1 MSYHNTLIMKQ
12 EDGSETSEDFTW
24 DNNGDIIRKIG
35 PDKKFITMKNDSWEY
50 VKISLLDL
58 ANIWDYSDDE
68 ISEMLR
74 EILWVTIQ
82 SPQWIRLV
90 NSLAQNALKYL
101 REELFYSEQEL
112 KWIWN
117 IHFQNSKEV
126 INFLKWTWKA
136 QWLKKCMLAK
146 VWLLFQ
152 EGVGEHVEKIREKS
166 IGVLENKVI
175 PNLEDIAKKS
185 SLWIKTD
192 GVKEEFAQTW
202 KSVFTGSI
210 FAEMSWWVGK
220 RIDFQVEI
228 REKTIES
235 TISKALREKDYI
247 NQGDIMDLLW
257 IRITTKNKED
267 KLIILNLVSQ
277 LAFKH
282 WEYRIKNKGWITKAD
297 LETLQRESEYFRNN
311 ASMWVFL
318 ERLEESFKSVEK
330 RVNSALKYS
339 DIKLVP
345 IWEGKKLSFEILF
358 LDEDHTNNTGLAHH
372 IPFTYIRKIAERI
385 RLEWFITKES
395 IVRIASYLTK
405 KISESNKNSLWWIS
419 SVDLMKEMLRDIHDE
434 ILIKNPKIQTKSYEE
449 IKTMK
454 KQELEYELKRILPEY
469 YAEKLIIFRDW
480 AWNQSKKSKYTNKV
494 WLENLSVLQGN

>member
-1 MSYHNTLIMKQ
+1 MI
-12 EDGSETSEDFTW
+12 
-24 DNNGDIIRKIG
+24 
-35 PDKKFITMKNDSWEY
+35 
-50 VKISLLDL
+50 
-58 ANIWDYSDDE
+58 
-68 ISEMLR
+68 
-74 EILWVTIQ
+74 
-82 SPQWIRLV
+82 
-90 NSLAQNALKYL
+90 
-101 REELFYSEQEL
+101 
-112 KWIWN
+112 
-117 IHFQNSKEV
+117 
-126 INFLKWTWKA
+126 
-136 QWLKKCMLAK
+136 AK

-152 EGVGEHVEKIREKS
+152 EAVGEHVEKIREKS
-166 IGVLENKVI
+166 ISVLENKVI

-185 SLWIKTD
+185 SLWLKTD

-210 FAEMSWWVGK
+210 FAEIQWWVARK
-220 RIDFQVEI
+220 IDFQVEI

-282 WEYRIKNKGWITKAD
+282 WEYRIKNKGWITKSD
-297 LETLQRESEYFRNN
+297 LEALQRESEYFRNN

-345 IWEGKKLSFEILF
+345 VWEGKKLSFEILF
-358 LDEDHTNNTGLAHH
+358 LDNDHTNNTWLAHH
-372 IPFTYIRKIAERI
+372 IPFTYARKITERI
-385 RLEWFITKES
+385 RLEWYIAKDS
-395 IVRIASYLTK
+395 IIRISSYLVK
-405 KISESNKNSLWWIS
+405 EICHSSKNSLWWIS
-419 SVDLMKEMLRDIHDE
+419 PVDLMKEMLRDIHDE
-434 ILIKNPKIQTKSYEE
+434 LHIKNPNIQTKSHEE
-449 IKTMK
+449 IKAMK

-469 YAEKLIIFRDW
+469 YTEKLIIFQDSCW
-480 AWNQSKKSKYTNKV
+480 KQSRRVKYTNKV
-494 WLENLSVLQGN
+494 WIGNLSVLQGN